1 MNEKRLSHKE
11 LIKQAR
17 RLSLQKNIS
26 IGKAVSGV
34 LMLIAAGFTAYIYYL
49 ITDHYTDSLA
59 TAFGFGIAAVL
70 FTIVLLIYY
79 LHKQEIADGCMK
91 I

>member
-34 LMLIAAGFTAYIYYL
+34 LLLIAAGFTAY
-49 ITDHYTDSLA
+49 S
-59 TAFGFGIAAVL
+59 
-70 FTIVLLIYY
+70 
-79 LHKQEIADGCMK
+79 
-91 I
+91 